1 MGKFLNPM
9 LKNKSLLLLFL
20 LYFITGLS
28 VKGFAL
34 NITDSLTSNLD
45 KVLSE
50 KDVYVQKR
58 LSEINKLKRE
68 LSFTDVGSQKYS
80 DLLGELFELYKVF
93 QLDSA
98 MIIAEQRVGIV
109 SSLNDVQS
117 KMRATLNL
125 AEAKS
130 VTGMYKEAEEL
141 LSTVVYEDLDL
152 TSKIYYFHL
161 NHSLNTL
168 MVNYSLSE
176 SDKRKYE
183 KTVYQYKDSLLK
195 YTPQTDP
202 VYHMI
207 LSTKYLMLGKND
219 EAYDVAIS
227 CFNDMKANGWN
238 TAIITHILS
247 EIFEAKEDY
256 DRQEIYLLKSAID
269 DVYDGK
275 KEYISLRRLS
285 VLKYEKGDIARAYS
299 YMKNSMED
307 AVYCSARLRALEI
320 SQLMPIISTAY
331 DLKTKQE
338 KRNLLVFSTTISILV
353 IVLICAMLYIYKQLK
368 AIAVVRLSLKNMNT
382 DLMGMNDDLNNLN
395 SVLSESNHVK
405 EEYIGYLFS
414 ICSSYINKIEDFRK
428 SINRKLK
435 AGQID
440 DVVQLTNPTSTL
452 LQTELK
458 EFYKNFDTIFLN
470 LYPDFVEQFNTLLV
484 PGENILPK
492 EGELLS
498 PELRI
503 FALVRLGINDSVK
516 IANFLHYSPQTVYN
530 YRLKVRN
537 KSVLPKE
544 QFPGAVAKI
553 SQLKV

>member
-1 MGKFLNPM
+1 
-9 LKNKSLLLLFL
+9 
-20 LYFITGLS
+20 
-28 VKGFAL
+28 
-34 NITDSLTSNLD
+34 
-45 KVLSE
+45 
-50 KDVYVQKR
+50 
-58 LSEINKLKRE
+58 
-68 LSFTDVGSQKYS
+68 
-80 DLLGELFELYKVF
+80 
-93 QLDSA
+93 

-320 SQLMPIISTAY
+320 SQLMPIISTA
-331 DLKTKQE
+331 
-338 KRNLLVFSTTISILV
+338 
-353 IVLICAMLYIYKQLK
+353 
-368 AIAVVRLSLKNMNT
+368 
-382 DLMGMNDDLNNLN
+382 
-395 SVLSESNHVK
+395 
-405 EEYIGYLFS
+405 
-414 ICSSYINKIEDFRK
+414 
-428 SINRKLK
+428 
-435 AGQID
+435 
-440 DVVQLTNPTSTL
+440 
-452 LQTELK
+452 
-458 EFYKNFDTIFLN
+458 
-470 LYPDFVEQFNTLLV
+470 
-484 PGENILPK
+484 
-492 EGELLS
+492 
-498 PELRI
+498 
-503 FALVRLGINDSVK
+503 
-516 IANFLHYSPQTVYN
+516 
-530 YRLKVRN
+530 
-537 KSVLPKE
+537 
-544 QFPGAVAKI
+544 
-553 SQLKV
+553 

>member
-1 MGKFLNPM
+1 M
-9 LKNKSLLLLFL
+9 
-20 LYFITGLS
+20 
-28 VKGFAL
+28 
-34 NITDSLTSNLD
+34 
-45 KVLSE
+45 
-50 KDVYVQKR
+50 
-58 LSEINKLKRE
+58 
-68 LSFTDVGSQKYS
+68 
-80 DLLGELFELYKVF
+80 
-93 QLDSA
+93 
-98 MIIAEQRVGIV
+98 
-109 SSLNDVQS
+109 
-117 KMRATLNL
+117 
-125 AEAKS
+125 
-130 VTGMYKEAEEL
+130 
-141 LSTVVYEDLDL
+141 
-152 TSKIYYFHL
+152 
-161 NHSLNTL
+161 
-168 MVNYSLSE
+168 
-176 SDKRKYE
+176 
-183 KTVYQYKDSLLK
+183 
-195 YTPQTDP
+195 
-202 VYHMI
+202 
-207 LSTKYLMLGKND
+207 
-219 EAYDVAIS
+219 
-227 CFNDMKANGWN
+227 
-238 TAIITHILS
+238 
-247 EIFEAKEDY
+247 
-256 DRQEIYLLKSAID
+256 
-269 DVYDGK
+269 
-275 KEYISLRRLS
+275 
-285 VLKYEKGDIARAYS
+285 
-299 YMKNSMED
+299 
-307 AVYCSARLRALEI
+307 YCSARLRALEI

-516 IANFLHYSPQTVYN
+516 IANFLHYSPQTV
-530 YRLKVRN
+530 
-537 KSVLPKE
+537 
-544 QFPGAVAKI
+544 
-553 SQLKV
+553 

>member
-1 MGKFLNPM
+1 M
-9 LKNKSLLLLFL
+9 LF
-20 LYFITGLS
+20 
-28 VKGFAL
+28 
-34 NITDSLTSNLD
+34 
-45 KVLSE
+45 
-50 KDVYVQKR
+50 R
-58 LSEINKLKRE
+58 
-68 LSFTDVGSQKYS
+68 
-80 DLLGELFELYKVF
+80 
-93 QLDSA
+93 SA